1 MTDEPSNPADP
12 ACWLARGRQA
22 DHAAAIA
29 AAWRDY
35 PDLPPDAALE
45 ARMARTRTRVAA
57 MRPVHEAIRVETER
71 ARMAANFAFA
81 QAQCA
86 LGLGGDRY
94 AAILRARDRHG
105 LGWDEA
111 VAYADGDHAAPAGWE
126 YRPLIWRAEGEA
138 RMRAYDLGFGDGG
151 GRPDDLFDTAR
162 RAYAAQSIVPRWTA
176 HDNLAR
182 RGRPLPSEWPSPT
195 DGPRPVRWRSRLL
208 ILGNRSDDPVTAML
222 RAELSL
228 FPGHVDAC
236 VITVDAQSGFARF
249 PAGGDDLRLPLAA
262 LLEGAEFEDAL
273 VAAGGD
279 DLARID
285 AEADAIPLSRTME
298 RTRNSAIQQ
307 RSQFRLWLA
316 RGLDGDDMRGAGHI
330 RWGKVARG
338 LTGRLGEFTARYGGP
353 AKPRGHIIL
362 IELPDGRPA
371 TGFATVR
378 GNALAPEQVISN
390 RHHLRREMTVM
401 LRAFA
406 AAIPQF

>member
-1 MTDEPSNPADP
+1 
-12 ACWLARGRQA
+12 
-22 DHAAAIA
+22 
-29 AAWRDY
+29 
-35 PDLPPDAALE
+35 
-45 ARMARTRTRVAA
+45 MARTRTRVAA

-71 ARMAANFAFA
+71 ARVAVNFAFA

-111 VAYADGDHAAPAGWE
+111 VAYADGDHAARAGWE
-126 YRPLIWRAEGEA
+126 YRPLIWRGEGEA

-162 RAYAAQSIVPRWTA
+162 RAYAAQSIGPRRTEN
-176 HDNLAR
+176 DNLAR

-208 ILGNRSDDPVTAML
+208 ILGNRSDDPATAML
-222 RAELSL
+222 RTELSL
-228 FPGHVDAC
+228 FPDHVDGC
-236 VITVDAQSGFARF
+236 IITVDAQRGFARF
-249 PAGGDDLRLPLAA
+249 PAGDDDLRLPLAA
-262 LLEGAEFEDAL
+262 LLEGAEFEDVL
-273 VAAGGD
+273 VAAGGG

-307 RSQFRLWLA
+307 RAQFRFWLA
-316 RGLDGDDMRGAGHI
+316 RGLDGDEMRAAGHI
-330 RWGKVARG
+330 RWGKVAVG
-338 LTGRLGEFTARYGGP
+338 LTGRLGEFTARYDGP
-353 AKPRGHIIL
+353 AEPKGHRIVVQ
-362 IELPDGRPA
+362 LPDGTPA
-371 TGFATVR
+371 DGFRTVL
-378 GNALAPEQVISN
+378 GEPLEPERIISN
-390 RHHLRREMTVM
+390 RAKLRPVMTDM

-406 AAIPQF
+406 AALPEGSGQSMHGNERAHRFHGR